1 MIPDHLFEPFR
12 SPGLDLPNRVVMAPM
27 TRCFSPD
34 GVPGDDV
41 VQYYRRRAEG
51 GAGLIISEGAAIDE
65 PAAVT
70 NPRIP
75 RFHGEEPLDGWQ
87 RIVDAVH
94 AAGSAFFPQL
104 WHTGAARQSE
114 LSANPEVEA
123 ISPSGLFAPGQA
135 VGRAMTDA
143 DIERLV
149 AAYGQGAEDAK
160 RLGCDGIE
168 LHFAHG
174 YLVDQFFWPE
184 VNLRADAHGADRYL
198 LAEAIV
204 AECRRRVGPGFPIG
218 LRFSQWKQ
226 QDYDARIFANSADL
240 SAFLTRMVDAGV
252 TIFHCSSRRFWE
264 PEFEGEALN
273 LAGWTKKLTGVT
285 VITVGSVGLNQEFLV
300 SRTGVDTAIDESR
313 LEALNGMLARGE
325 FDLVAIGRALL
336 ADPLWPRKVRAG
348 RFENLITY
356 SKDAERT
363 LA

>member
-1 MIPDHLFEPFR
+1 MIPDHLFAPFR
-12 SPGLDLPNRVVMAPM
+12 AEALALPNRVVMAPM

-51 GAGLIISEGAAIDE
+51 GAGLIISEGTAIDE
-65 PAAVT
+65 PAAIT
-70 NPRIP
+70 NSRIP
-75 RFHGEEPLDGWQ
+75 LFYGDEPLGGWK
-87 RIVDAVH
+87 RVVDAVH
-94 AAGSAFFPQL
+94 DAGSAIFPQL

-114 LSANPEVEA
+114 LSVNPDVQA

-135 VGRAMTDA
+135 VGRAMTDG

-149 AAYGQGAEDAK
+149 TAYGQGAADAK
-160 RLGCDGIE
+160 RLGFDGVE

-174 YLVDQFFWPE
+174 YLVDQFFWSE
-184 VNLRADAHGADRYL
+184 VNLRADAHGADRFL

-204 AECRRRVGPGFPIG
+204 AECRRRVGARFPIG

-226 QDYDARIFANSADL
+226 QDYDARLFAGPADL
-240 SAFLTRMVDAGV
+240 SAFLERMVDAGV

-264 PEFEGEALN
+264 PEFEGETLN
-273 LAGWTKKLTGVT
+273 LAGWTKKLTGMT

-313 LEALNGMLARGE
+313 LELLNGMLARNE

-336 ADPLWPRKVRAG
+336 ADPLWPSKVRAG
-348 RFENLITY
+348 RFQDLATY
-356 SKDAERT
+356 SKDAEQT
-363 LA
+363 LV